1 MFGIGICGMMC
12 YASAQLVSCSGD
24 GMIYHTDIITAQET
38 SSSCF
43 DCHDGAVYEV
53 YVNASDHSTVTNR
66 LLKVRSKSSVKL
78 RAILKGVTVFLFS
91 AF

>member
-1 MFGIGICGMMC
+1 M
-12 YASAQLVSCSGD
+12 SCSGD

-53 YVNASDHSTVTNR
+53 CVVSACVSLSAFHTVDHSN
-66 LLKVRSKSSVKL
+66 
-78 RAILKGVTVFLFS
+78 
-91 AF
+91 